1 MFLAVRQT
9 VRGAAT
15 RFTQFDT
22 CFLIRELHRFSRS
35 YINIIYLLLL
45 LLLVL
50 LLGVLK
56 AEVQLLLDIFFVGV
70 GVLNKDVDVVNDF
83 DLAGVEKENCD
94 PAPAPAPALAFGA
107 GAGADADADFRCKSC
122 CFEGRPK

>member
-1 MFLAVRQT
+1 M
-9 VRGAAT
+9 
-15 RFTQFDT
+15 
-22 CFLIRELHRFSRS
+22 
-35 YINIIYLLLL
+35 YLLLL

-70 GVLNKDVDVVNDF
+70 GVLNKDGDVVNDF
-83 DLAGVEKENCD
+83 DLAGVEKEDCD
-94 PAPAPAPALAFGA
+94 PAPAPALAFGA
-107 GAGADADADFRCKSC
+107 GAGADADFRCKSC